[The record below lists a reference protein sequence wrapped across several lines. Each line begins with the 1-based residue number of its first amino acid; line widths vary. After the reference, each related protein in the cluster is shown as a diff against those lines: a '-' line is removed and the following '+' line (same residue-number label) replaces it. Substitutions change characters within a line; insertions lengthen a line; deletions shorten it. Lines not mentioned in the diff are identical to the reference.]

1 MNFSSL
7 NIRLYERGLIMKNVQ
22 ILGTGSYVPSNIV
35 TNDMLSQYVETSDE
49 WIVSRTGIKTRYISK
64 DETTTELAI
73 NAAKLAL
80 QDSNTTAD
88 EIELIIVATITQDTL
103 TPSTACN
110 VQAAIGAKN
119 AMAFDIS
126 SACSGF
132 IYGIDIASQFIK
144 NGVYKKALVIG
155 AEVLSKIIDWNDRS
169 TCVLFGDGAGA
180 AVIATG
186 DEVGITSVQCKADG
200 SKGESLT
207 CSAVDLKNIYNS
219 GTKDFHD
226 KVVMNGKDIFKFAVA
241 VLEKSIERILV
252 ENNLNIDDID
262 YIVPHQA
269 NFRIIEA
276 VSKRK
281 NYDINKFYM
290 NLSKYGN
297 TSSASIILALDELNK
312 KNLLKKGSKIIII
325 GFGGGLTYG
334 SALINWNKVSK

>member
-1 MNFSSL
+1 
-7 NIRLYERGLIMKNVQ
+7 MKNVQ

-186 DEVGITSVQCKADG
+186 DEVGITSVQCRADG
-200 SKGESLT
+200 SKGGSLT

-312 KNLLKKGSKIIII
+312 KNLLKKGDKIIII

>member
-1 MNFSSL
+1 
-7 NIRLYERGLIMKNVQ
+7 MKNVQ

-186 DEVGITSVQCKADG
+186 DEVGITSVQCRADG
-200 SKGESLT
+200 SKGGSLT

-290 NLSKYGN
+290 NLNKYGN

-312 KNLLKKGSKIIII
+312 KNLLKKGDKIIII

>member
-1 MNFSSL
+1 
-7 NIRLYERGLIMKNVQ
+7 MKNVQ

-80 QDSNTTAD
+80 QDSNTTAE

-144 NGVYKKALVIG
+144 NGTYKKALVIG

-180 AVIATG
+180 AVIAIG

-207 CSAVDLKNIYNS
+207 CSAVDLKNIYNA

>member
-1 MNFSSL
+1 
-7 NIRLYERGLIMKNVQ
+7 MKNVQ

-80 QDSNTTAD
+80 QDSNITAD

-186 DEVGITSVQCKADG
+186 DEVGITSVQCRADG
-200 SKGESLT
+200 SKGGSLT

-312 KNLLKKGSKIIII
+312 KTLLKKGDKIIII

>member
-1 MNFSSL
+1 
-7 NIRLYERGLIMKNVQ
+7 MKNVQ
-22 ILGTGSYVPSNIV
+22 ILGTGSYVPNNIV
-35 TNDMLSQYVETSDE
+35 TNDMLSQHVETSDE

-64 DETTTELAI
+64 DETTTELAV

-80 QDSNTTAD
+80 QDSNTTAE
-88 EIELIIVATITQDTL
+88 EIDLIIVATITQDTL

-144 NGVYKKALVIG
+144 NGTYKKALVIG
-155 AEVLSKIIDWNDRS
+155 AEVLSKIIDWSDRS

-180 AVIATG
+180 AVIATS
-186 DEVGITSVQCKADG
+186 DEACITSIQCKADG
-200 SKGESLT
+200 SKGESLI
-207 CSAVDLKNIYNS
+207 CSAVDLKNIYND

-241 VLEKSIERILV
+241 VLEKSIERILI
-252 ENNLNIDDID
+252 ENNLNINDID

-290 NLSKYGN
+290 NLSEYGN

-312 KNLLKKGSKIIII
+312 KNLLKKGNKIIII

-334 SALINWNKVSK
+334 SALINWNKASK

>member
-1 MNFSSL
+1 
-7 NIRLYERGLIMKNVQ
+7 MKNVQ

-186 DEVGITSVQCKADG
+186 DEVGMTSVQCRADG
-200 SKGESLT
+200 SKGGSLT

-312 KNLLKKGSKIIII
+312 KNLLKKGDKIIIV

>member
-7 NIRLYERGLIMKNVQ
+7 NIKLYERGLIMKNVQ

-80 QDSNTTAD
+80 QDSNTTAE

-132 IYGIDIASQFIK
+132 IYGI
-144 NGVYKKALVIG
+144 G

-180 AVIATG
+180 AVIAIG

-207 CSAVDLKNIYNS
+207 CSAVDLKNIYNA

>member
-1 MNFSSL
+1 
-7 NIRLYERGLIMKNVQ
+7 MKNVQ
-22 ILGTGSYVPSNIV
+22 ILGTGSYVPNNIV

-144 NGVYKKALVIG
+144 NGV
-155 AEVLSKIIDWNDRS
+155 
-169 TCVLFGDGAGA
+169 
-180 AVIATG
+180 
-186 DEVGITSVQCKADG
+186 
-200 SKGESLT
+200 
-207 CSAVDLKNIYNS
+207 
-219 GTKDFHD
+219 
-226 KVVMNGKDIFKFAVA
+226 
-241 VLEKSIERILV
+241 
-252 ENNLNIDDID
+252 
-262 YIVPHQA
+262 
-269 NFRIIEA
+269 
-276 VSKRK
+276 
-281 NYDINKFYM
+281 
-290 NLSKYGN
+290 
-297 TSSASIILALDELNK
+297 
-312 KNLLKKGSKIIII
+312 
-325 GFGGGLTYG
+325 
-334 SALINWNKVSK
+334 

>member
-1 MNFSSL
+1 
-7 NIRLYERGLIMKNVQ
+7 MKNVQ

-180 AVIATG
+180 AVIAIG

>member
-1 MNFSSL
+1 
-7 NIRLYERGLIMKNVQ
+7 MKNVQ

-144 NGVYKKALVIG
+144 NGAYKKALVIG

-207 CSAVDLKNIYNS
+207 CSAVDLKNIYNA

-334 SALINWNKVSK
+334 SALINWSKVSK

>member
-1 MNFSSL
+1 
-7 NIRLYERGLIMKNVQ
+7 MKNVQ

-80 QDSNTTAD
+80 QDSNITAD

-186 DEVGITSVQCKADG
+186 DEVGITSVQCRADG
-200 SKGESLT
+200 SKGGSLT

-312 KNLLKKGSKIIII
+312 KNLLKKGDKIIII